1 MTIIMKP
8 LIFISN
14 DDGVNA
20 KGLNE
25 LIALLK
31 DEADLVVMAPDG
43 PRSGASA
50 AITSVVPVGYKKIS
64 EEPGLSVYSCS
75 GTPVDCVKLAFETV
89 LDRKPDLVLS
99 GINHG
104 DNASVNV
111 HYSGTMG
118 VAFEGCLKGI
128 PSIGFSLADARADA
142 DFSPLYDSIKIL
154 VHKVLA
160 DGLPEGVCLN
170 VNYPSVASLRGLR
183 VCRMGWGRWNS
194 EWKSASH
201 PAGKASYWLTG
212 QYENLEPEAQD
223 TDVWALSQG
232 YASVVPIRLDVTA
245 YDCLENFKTELEEF
259 S

>member
-25 LIALLK
+25 LIVLLK
-31 DEADLVVMAPDG
+31 DEADLIVMAPDG

-89 LDRKPDLVLS
+89 LNRKPDLVLS

-128 PSIGFSLADARADA
+128 PSIGLSLADARADA
-142 DFSPLYDSIKIL
+142 DFSPSYDSIRML

-160 DGLPEGVCLN
+160 DGLPVGVCLN
-170 VNYPSVASLRGLR
+170 VNFPAVASLRGMR
-183 VCRMGWGRWNS
+183 VCRMGWGCWNC

-212 QYENLEPEAQD
+212 KYENLEPEAQD

-245 YDCLENFKTELEEF
+245 YDCLEKFKTELEDF

>member
-1 MTIIMKP
+1 MRP

-14 DDGVNA
+14 DDGVHA

-25 LIALLK
+25 LVAWVK
-31 DEADLVVMAPDG
+31 DMADAVVMAPDG
-43 PRSGASA
+43 PRSGSAA
-50 AITSVVPVGYKKIS
+50 AITSIVPVTYKKVS
-64 EEPGLSVYSCS
+64 EEPGVSIYSCS

-89 LDRKPDLVLS
+89 LPRCPDLVLS

-118 VAFEGCLKGI
+118 VVFEGCLKGI
-128 PSIGFSLADARADA
+128 PSIGFSLADACADA
-142 DFSPLYDSIKIL
+142 DFTALQPCIRTLVSQIL
-154 VHKVLA
+154 A
-160 DGLPEGVCLN
+160 EGLPQGVCLN
-170 VNYPSVASLRGLR
+170 VNFPAGKNLRGLR
-183 VCRMGWGRWNS
+183 VCRMGWGCWNC
-194 EWKSASH
+194 EWKSAAH
-201 PAGKASYWLTG
+201 PAGKPAYWLTG
-212 QYENLEPEAQD
+212 QYENLEPDATD

-245 YDCLENFKTELEEF
+245 YDCLENMKTKLEEI

>member
-1 MTIIMKP
+1 MRP

-14 DDGVNA
+14 DDGVHA

-25 LIALLK
+25 LVAWVK
-31 DEADLVVMAPDG
+31 DMADVVVMAPDG
-43 PRSGASA
+43 PRSGSAA
-50 AITSVVPVGYKKIS
+50 AITSIVPVTYKKVS
-64 EEPGLSVYSCS
+64 EESGVSIYSCS

-89 LDRKPDLVLS
+89 LPRRPDLVLS

-118 VAFEGCLKGI
+118 VVFEGCLKGI
-128 PSIGFSLADARADA
+128 PSIGFSLADACADA
-142 DFSPLYDSIKIL
+142 DFTALQPYIRTLVSQIL
-154 VHKVLA
+154 A
-160 DGLPEGVCLN
+160 EGLPQGVCLN
-170 VNYPSVASLRGLR
+170 VNFPAGKNLRGLR
-183 VCRMGWGRWNS
+183 VCRMGWGCWNC
-194 EWKSASH
+194 EWKSAAH
-201 PAGKASYWLTG
+201 PAGKPAYWLTG
-212 QYENLEPEAQD
+212 QYENLEPDATD

-245 YDCLENFKTELEEF
+245 YDCLENMKTKLEDI

>member
-1 MTIIMKP
+1 MRP

-14 DDGVNA
+14 DDGVHA

-25 LIALLK
+25 LVAWVK
-31 DEADLVVMAPDG
+31 DMADVVVMAPDG
-43 PRSGASA
+43 PRSGSAA
-50 AITSVVPVGYKKIS
+50 AITSIVPVTYKKVS
-64 EEPGLSVYSCS
+64 EEPGVSIYSCS

-89 LDRKPDLVLS
+89 LPRCPDLVLS

-118 VAFEGCLKGI
+118 VVFEGCLKGI
-128 PSIGFSLADARADA
+128 PSIGFSLADACADA
-142 DFSPLYDSIKIL
+142 DFTALQPCIRTLVSQIL
-154 VHKVLA
+154 A
-160 DGLPEGVCLN
+160 EGLPQGVCLN
-170 VNYPSVASLRGLR
+170 VNFPAGKNLRGLR
-183 VCRMGWGRWNS
+183 VCRMGWGCWNC
-194 EWKSASH
+194 EWKSAAH
-201 PAGKASYWLTG
+201 PAGKPAYWLTG
-212 QYENLEPEAQD
+212 QYENLEPDAMD

-245 YDCLENFKTELEEF
+245 YDCLENMKTKLEEI

>member
-1 MTIIMKP
+1 MRP

-14 DDGVNA
+14 DDGVHA

-25 LIALLK
+25 LVAWVK
-31 DEADLVVMAPDG
+31 DMADVVVMAPDG
-43 PRSGASA
+43 PRSGSAA
-50 AITSVVPVGYKKIS
+50 AITSIVPVTYKKVS
-64 EEPGLSVYSCS
+64 EEPGVSIYSCS

-89 LDRKPDLVLS
+89 LPRRPDLVLS

-118 VAFEGCLKGI
+118 VVFEGCLKGI
-128 PSIGFSLADARADA
+128 PSIGFSLADACADA
-142 DFSPLYDSIKIL
+142 DFTALQPCIRTLVSQIL
-154 VHKVLA
+154 A
-160 DGLPEGVCLN
+160 EGLPQGVCLN
-170 VNYPSVASLRGLR
+170 VNFPAGKNLRGLR
-183 VCRMGWGRWNS
+183 VCRMGWGCWNC
-194 EWKSASH
+194 EWKSAAH
-201 PAGKASYWLTG
+201 PAGKPAYWLTG
-212 QYENLEPEAQD
+212 QYENLELDATD

-245 YDCLENFKTELEEF
+245 YDCLENMKTKLEEI

>member
-1 MTIIMKP
+1 MRP

-14 DDGVNA
+14 DDGVHA

-25 LIALLK
+25 LVAWVK
-31 DEADLVVMAPDG
+31 DMADVVVMAPDG
-43 PRSGASA
+43 PRSGSAA
-50 AITSVVPVGYKKIS
+50 AITSIVPVTYKKVS
-64 EEPGLSVYSCS
+64 EEPGVSIYSCS

-89 LDRKPDLVLS
+89 LPRRPDLVLS

-118 VAFEGCLKGI
+118 VVFEGCLKGI
-128 PSIGFSLADARADA
+128 PSIGFSLADACADA
-142 DFSPLYDSIKIL
+142 DFTALQPCIRTLVSQIL
-154 VHKVLA
+154 A
-160 DGLPEGVCLN
+160 EGLPQGVCLN
-170 VNYPSVASLRGLR
+170 VNFPAGKNLRGLR
-183 VCRMGWGRWNS
+183 VCRMGWGCWNC
-194 EWKSASH
+194 EWKSAAH
-201 PAGKASYWLTG
+201 PAGKPTYWLTG
-212 QYENLEPEAQD
+212 QYENLEPDATD

-245 YDCLENFKTELEEF
+245 YDCLENMKTKLEEI

>member
-14 DDGVNA
+14 DDGVHA

-25 LIALLK
+25 LVALLK

-43 PRSGASA
+43 PRSGSAA

-64 EEPGLSVYSCS
+64 EEPGVSVYSCS

-89 LDRKPDLVLS
+89 LDRRPDLVLS

-118 VAFEGCLKGI
+118 VVFEGCLKGI
-128 PSIGFSLADARADA
+128 PSIGFSLADVRADA
-142 DFSPLYDSIKIL
+142 DFSPFYDSIRML
-154 VHKVLA
+154 VRKVLQE
-160 DGLPEGVCLN
+160 GLPAGVCLN
-170 VNYPSVASLRGLR
+170 VNFPLVSSLRGLR
-183 VCRMGWGRWNS
+183 VCRMGWGCWNC

-201 PAGKASYWLTG
+201 PAGKPSYWLTG
-212 QYENLEPEAQD
+212 QYENLEPEARD

-232 YASVVPIRLDVTA
+232 YASVVPVRLDVTA
-245 YDCLENFKTELEEF
+245 YDCLKNLKTELEDF

>member
-1 MTIIMKP
+1 MRP

-14 DDGVNA
+14 DDGVHA

-25 LIALLK
+25 LVAWVK
-31 DEADLVVMAPDG
+31 DMADVVVMAPDG
-43 PRSGASA
+43 PRSGSAA
-50 AITSVVPVGYKKIS
+50 AITSIVPVTYKKVS
-64 EEPGLSVYSCS
+64 EEPGVSIYSCS

-89 LDRKPDLVLS
+89 LPRCSDLVLS

-118 VAFEGCLKGI
+118 VVFEGCLKGI
-128 PSIGFSLADARADA
+128 PSIGFSLADACADA
-142 DFSPLYDSIKIL
+142 DFTALQPCIRTLVSQIL
-154 VHKVLA
+154 A
-160 DGLPEGVCLN
+160 EGLPQGVCLN
-170 VNYPSVASLRGLR
+170 VNFPAGKNLRGLR
-183 VCRMGWGRWNS
+183 VCRMGWGCWNC
-194 EWKSASH
+194 EWKSAAH
-201 PAGKASYWLTG
+201 PAGKPAYWLTG
-212 QYENLEPEAQD
+212 QYENLEPDATD

-245 YDCLENFKTELEEF
+245 YDCLENMKTKLEEI

>member
-1 MTIIMKP
+1 MRP

-14 DDGVNA
+14 DDGVHA

-25 LIALLK
+25 LVAWVK
-31 DEADLVVMAPDG
+31 DMADVVVMAPDG
-43 PRSGASA
+43 PRSGSAA
-50 AITSVVPVGYKKIS
+50 AITSIVPVTYKKVS
-64 EEPGLSVYSCS
+64 EEPGVSIYSCS

-89 LDRKPDLVLS
+89 LPRRPDLVLS

-118 VAFEGCLKGI
+118 VVFEGCLKGI
-128 PSIGFSLADARADA
+128 PSIGFSLADACADA
-142 DFSPLYDSIKIL
+142 DFTALQPCIRTLVSQIL
-154 VHKVLA
+154 A
-160 DGLPEGVCLN
+160 EELPQGVCLN
-170 VNYPSVASLRGLR
+170 VNFPAGKNLRGLR
-183 VCRMGWGRWNS
+183 VCRMGWGCWNC
-194 EWKSASH
+194 EWKSAAH
-201 PAGKASYWLTG
+201 PAGKPAYWLTG
-212 QYENLEPEAQD
+212 QYEDLEPDATD

-245 YDCLENFKTELEEF
+245 YDCLENMKTKLEEI

>member
-1 MTIIMKP
+1 MRP

-14 DDGVNA
+14 DDGVHA

-25 LIALLK
+25 LVAWVK
-31 DEADLVVMAPDG
+31 DMADVVVMAPDG
-43 PRSGASA
+43 PRSGSAA
-50 AITSVVPVGYKKIS
+50 AITSIVPVTYKKVS
-64 EEPGLSVYSCS
+64 EEPGVSIYSCS

-89 LDRKPDLVLS
+89 LLRRPDLVLS

-118 VAFEGCLKGI
+118 VVFEGCLKGI
-128 PSIGFSLADARADA
+128 PSIGFSLADACADA
-142 DFSPLYDSIKIL
+142 DFTALQPCIRTLVSQIL
-154 VHKVLA
+154 A
-160 DGLPEGVCLN
+160 EGLPQGVCLN
-170 VNYPSVASLRGLR
+170 VNFPAGKNLRGLR
-183 VCRMGWGRWNS
+183 VCRMGWGCWNC
-194 EWKSASH
+194 EWKSAAH
-201 PAGKASYWLTG
+201 PAGKPAYWLTG
-212 QYENLEPEAQD
+212 QYENLEPDATD

-245 YDCLENFKTELEEF
+245 YDCLENMKTKLEEI